1 MQENWVFGYGS
12 LMWRPG
18 FAFVEQ
24 RRARLRGLHRRLCVY
39 SHVHR
44 GTPEHPGLVMGLDR
58 GGACRGIAYRV
69 EQAHWPETLA
79 YLRAR
84 EQVTN
89 VYLEVMRPVHI
100 MGEDARE
107 VTAVAFAVDRKH
119 PQYAGKLDLEAQLV
133 LIGQGHGI
141 SGACAEYVLST
152 AQHLRELGV
161 TDPLLAALADRL
173 AREPAEASQPAHEWQ
188 G

>member
-1 MQENWVFGYGS
+1 MAENWVFGYGS

-44 GTPEHPGLVMGLDR
+44 GTREHPGLVMGLDR

-69 EQAHWPETLA
+69 EAADWPETLA

-100 MGEDARE
+100 MGDNARE
-107 VTAVAFAVDRKH
+107 VTAVAYAVDRKH
-119 PQYAGKLDLEAQLV
+119 PQYAGKLDVEAQLEFV
-133 LIGQGHGI
+133 AQGHGI
-141 SGACAEYVLST
+141 SGACTDYVLST
-152 AQHLRELGV
+152 ARHLHDLGV
-161 TDPLLAALADRL
+161 EDRLLQALAHRL
-173 AREPAEASQPAHEWQ
+173 SSYSARARFLST
-188 G
+188 